1 VTKTTSRIAKGAGW
15 IYAYRW
21 IDRLLAFA
29 SVVVV
34 ARLLSPVEFGL
45 FAIAASYVAVIEGLA
60 EFDVNSAL
68 IRTRDEH
75 RDLYDSAWTLSVARG
90 VVSALVMMAIA
101 PFLGDARIASALY
114 VLALAPLLTGLSN
127 PRFVMFERDL
137 DYSKLAVLTIAARL
151 VSLAATLVVA
161 VMFAS
166 YWALICGLL
175 AGSAT
180 SLALTYVLMPYRP
193 RFSRARFADIF
204 SFSGWMSLSTMVTTL
219 SMQTDRIIVG
229 RLLGVA
235 EAGSYHMTQ
244 AVAVVPTAE
253 LAGPIRRV
261 LFPSF
266 SAMVGDLPRLR
277 RGVCE
282 SIGILASLGLPAG
295 VGFAFAANDFVPL
308 ILGDQWIGIIPLLQV
323 LVPFLA
329 FRSTLSMTLPCVMA
343 LGRTRLLF
351 MVVSAYALIHLPM
364 FITGTALFGLPGAI
378 WSIVAAGVF
387 YSYLNALMLK
397 LTLDVSLGEIAV
409 QLRRPVLSVALM
421 CGVLAIAG
429 YSSLIDITSTRGSWL
444 SLLMKVILGAATFCA
459 AHYAIWRIEGRP
471 NGVET
476 RLRQVLAEWGIADA
490 AAGAGR
496 KR

>member
-1 VTKTTSRIAKGAGW
+1 LTGTTSRIVRGAGW
-15 IYAYRW
+15 VYAYRW

-34 ARLLSPVEFGL
+34 ARLLSPADFGL
-45 FAIAASYVAVIEGLA
+45 FAIAASYVAIIEGLA

-68 IRTRDEH
+68 IRTRDQH

-90 VVSALVMMAIA
+90 LVSSLAMVAVA
-101 PFLGDARIASALY
+101 PFLADPRIAAALY

-137 DYSKLAVLTIAARL
+137 DYSKLAVLTIVARL

-161 VMFAS
+161 VVFTS
-166 YWALICGLL
+166 YWALVCGLL

-180 SLALTYVLMPYRP
+180 NLVLTYVLKPYRP

-204 SFSGWMSLSTMVTTL
+204 SFSGWMSLSTIVTTL

-229 RLLGVA
+229 RLLGIA

-244 AVAVVPTAE
+244 AVGVVPTAE

-266 SAMVGDLPRLR
+266 SSMVGDLPRLR

-282 SIGILASLGLPAG
+282 SIGILGSLGLPAG

-308 ILGDQWIGIIPLLQV
+308 ILGNQWVGIIPLLQV

-329 FRSTLSMTLPCVMA
+329 FRATLSMTLPCVMA

-351 MVVSAYALIHLPM
+351 VVVSVYALVHLPI
-364 FITGTALFGLPGAI
+364 FIAGTAFYGLPGAI
-378 WSIVAAGVF
+378 WSIVAAGFF

-397 LTLDVSLGEIAV
+397 LTLDIPLREIAV
-409 QLRRPVLSVALM
+409 QLRRPAFAVAAI
-421 CGVLAIAG
+421 CGVLAIAANTP
-429 YSSLIDITSTRGSWL
+429 LIDITSTRGSWL
-444 SLLMKVILGAATFCA
+444 SLVMKIAIGATVFCA
-459 AHYAIWRIEGRP
+459 AHYAIWRYEGRP
-471 NGVET
+471 AGIES
-476 RLRQVLAEWGIADA
+476 RLRQVLAERGARGS
-490 AAGAGR
+490 AAGDDR
-496 KR
+496 TP

>member
-1 VTKTTSRIAKGAGW
+1 MTRTTSRIAKGAGW

-21 IDRLLAFA
+21 LDRLLAFA

-34 ARLLSPVEFGL
+34 ARLLSPADFGL

-75 RDLYDSAWTLSVARG
+75 RDLYDTAWTLSVARG
-90 VVSALVMMAIA
+90 VVSSLLMMAIA
-101 PFLGDARIASALY
+101 PFLADPRIASALY

-151 VSLAATLVVA
+151 VSLAATLIVA
-161 VMFAS
+161 VVFAS
-166 YWALICGLL
+166 YWALVCGLL
-175 AGSAT
+175 AGSVT
-180 SLALTYVLMPYRP
+180 SLALTYVLKPFRP
-193 RFSRARFADIF
+193 RFSRARFSDLF

-229 RLLGVA
+229 RLLGIGD
-235 EAGSYHMTQ
+235 AGAYHMTQ

-253 LAGPIRRV
+253 LAGPIRRI
-261 LFPSF
+261 LLPSF
-266 SAMVGDLPRLR
+266 SAIAGDLPRLR

-282 SIGILASLGLPAG
+282 SIGILGSLGLPAG
-295 VGFAFAANDFVPL
+295 AGFAFAANDFVPL
-308 ILGDQWIGIIPLLQV
+308 ILGHQWIGIIPLLQV

-351 MVVSAYALIHLPM
+351 VVVSVYALVHLPI
-364 FITGTALFGLPGAI
+364 FIAGTAFFGLAGAI
-378 WSIVAAGVF
+378 WSIVAAGAF

-397 LTLDVSLGEIAV
+397 LTLGISLREIVV
-409 QLRRPVLSVALM
+409 QLRRPLLSVVLM
-421 CGVLAIAG
+421 CGALAIAAG
-429 YSSLIDITSTRGSWL
+429 ASLIDVASTQGSWL
-444 SLLMKVILGAATFCA
+444 SLLVKITMGAAVFCA
-459 AHYAIWRIEGRP
+459 AHYAIWRYEGSP
-471 NGVET
+471 AGVES
-476 RLRQVLAEWGIADA
+476 RLRQVLAEWGLANSAD
-490 AAGAGR
+490 GEGR
-496 KR
+496 RR